1 MSSSLEVPQTLP
13 VSPEDQDAFESCD
26 ERPELILPELAQSQ
40 QAKPSKSPRPR
51 SPPRLHHDHAGDVE
65 KDKSLPRSLFR
76 EEKSSVEPPEQES
89 GQRGAVRAEPP
100 AVDAPGAVMC
110 RPHEES
116 RADKLPDKVLGR
128 EKEGKA
134 FSSHVGTLVDGSAT
148 SLPSTGVPTSEETT
162 GNNEDI
168 RIRAKSPSAAR
179 ANDGRSL
186 GSSTKNG
193 GTSHNANQTEA
204 PSSISVRADYNSS
217 APPSTSSS
225 LAPAPSSLTEL
236 EEFIHDGSLA
246 EIRKALPP
254 ERNSSRSDTRPSRK
268 SGILV
273 GSLQNYNYEELPRKT
288 LSREDISPRT
298 HWPSEQQLGG
308 LGLFEGD
315 GINLPSSTTT
325 SVSSSSRSSFGGTIE
340 SSQDRFRSASA
351 GAGTSHASSLT
362 TERSWL
368 PPLRGNMNIGSRS
381 PSPPLNMREHQH
393 GSDHAAE
400 DSLRARV
407 PDLLEGMN
415 RASERTNEYER
426 RAADARKRHASLLN
440 QWKMAYRQMRSVRGR
455 EIDLARP
462 FFEQEER
469 KERSELEMYHA
480 LQGFTDAQE
489 VHETAKEDLR
499 RLEEAFGG
507 WGAHE
512 VRLEIEEQEAV
523 SRQTLLIMSAQQDRD
538 RCEQVYAAALRKFVA
553 ACDGLEKRRGELGS
567 WMVEEIRPLFR
578 QMVYYQQSLSG
589 LDQEVADMEAHAAQA
604 RLEYQSALRGLEKI
618 NEDIHELRAAGA
630 GAAGR
635 CVEGKEGEA
644 EGRGRRREGK
654 DKDDDVHIDVGG
666 GEEEDAEVW

>member
-65 KDKSLPRSLFR
+65 KDKSLPRSFR
-76 EEKSSVEPPEQES
+76 EGKASVEPPEQES
-89 GQRGAVRAEPP
+89 GQRGAVRAEPS
-100 AVDAPGAVMC
+100 AVDAPGAVC
-110 RPHEES
+110 RPHEET
-116 RADKLPDKVLGR
+116 RADELTDKVLGR
-128 EKEGKA
+128 EKEGEA
-134 FSSHVGTLVDGSAT
+134 AASAT

-162 GNNEDI
+162 GNNDI

-193 GTSHNANQTEA
+193 GTSHNANQTELSA

-246 EIRKALPP
+246 EIRKAFPP
-254 ERNSSRSDTRPSRK
+254 ERSSSRSDTRPSRK

-273 GSLQNYNYEELPRKT
+273 GSLQNNYEEMPRKAL
-288 LSREDISPRT
+288 LSREEDISPRT

-325 SVSSSSRSSFGGTIE
+325 PVSSSSRGSFGGTIE
-340 SSQDRFRSASA
+340 SSQDRFRGASA

-368 PPLRGNMNIGSRS
+368 PPLRGNQLNIGSRS
-381 PSPPLNMREHQH
+381 PSEDA
-393 GSDHAAE
+393 GGEDHAAE
-400 DSLRARV
+400 DSLRAHV

-440 QWKMAYRQMRSVRGR
+440 QWKMAYRQMRS
-455 EIDLARP
+455 
-462 FFEQEER
+462 
-469 KERSELEMYHA
+469 
-480 LQGFTDAQE
+480 
-489 VHETAKEDLR
+489 
-499 RLEEAFGG
+499 
-507 WGAHE
+507 
-512 VRLEIEEQEAV
+512 
-523 SRQTLLIMSAQQDRD
+523 
-538 RCEQVYAAALRKFVA
+538 
-553 ACDGLEKRRGELGS
+553 
-567 WMVEEIRPLFR
+567 
-578 QMVYYQQSLSG
+578 
-589 LDQEVADMEAHAAQA
+589 
-604 RLEYQSALRGLEKI
+604 
-618 NEDIHELRAAGA
+618 
-630 GAAGR
+630 
-635 CVEGKEGEA
+635 
-644 EGRGRRREGK
+644 
-654 DKDDDVHIDVGG
+654 
-666 GEEEDAEVW
+666 